1 MLEKM
6 ENPEPFEMKEF
17 FPRPDVQQRIDALLK
32 RHNGQYDVIV
42 GPRGTG
48 KTTVV
53 RKMAAETSGVV
64 YVYIHDAG
72 GKTVLKLEKE
82 LRSALGWWPKKKSS
96 FEALA
101 GLMGVNFGRWP

>member
-1 MLEKM
+1 
-6 ENPEPFEMKEF
+6 MKDF

-82 LRSALGWWPKKKSS
+82 LRSALGWWSKKKSS